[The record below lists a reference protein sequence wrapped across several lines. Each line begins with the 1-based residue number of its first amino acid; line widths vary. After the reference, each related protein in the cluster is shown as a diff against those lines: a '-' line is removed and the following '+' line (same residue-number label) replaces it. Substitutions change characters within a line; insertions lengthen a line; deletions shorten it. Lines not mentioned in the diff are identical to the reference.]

1 MINKNIDYKEDYLYP
16 VNIHLNLTDDCNL
29 RCKYC
34 FVHHKPNYMPLEVAL
49 KAVDWLYENYLYHK
63 EHNTLLTYTNNG
75 QCNIQFFGGEPML
88 CYESVIKPVV
98 KYCNEKYPFAFHY
111 GITTN
116 GTLLNKER
124 IDFLKEN
131 NFSILYSIDGPPEV
145 QNYSRPCKDPNI
157 KSFDLMAK
165 NLPYLLK
172 QFPYL
177 PFRQTINIDTVDHLY
192 DGYKYAEQLGFKHWI
207 YVIDKIH
214 PQGWTDEK
222 KEILRDQINHIYYHR
237 IIQLQNNILPMQT
250 PRMDLSLWNAIQ
262 TLLAAADET
271 GEYESSLT
279 PRICGV
285 GLMSESIA
293 YNGDIFTCQEQVT
306 WDNNN
311 IFKVGNIFENKIEI
325 QKQKNIFE
333 RFIKELK
340 EIDLSDNKQCQNCPL
355 RLFCEGSV
363 YCPSTSYM
371 LHGKLAYPP
380 EDIDCFEKQ
389 VHYQNIM
396 LMLQLLLGQDNEAI
410 HKFLTNQQIL

>member
-1 MINKNIDYKEDYLYP
+1 M
-16 VNIHLNLTDDCNL
+16 V
-29 RCKYC
+29 
-34 FVHHKPNYMPLEVAL
+34 
-49 KAVDWLYENYLYHK
+49 
-63 EHNTLLTYTNNG
+63 
-75 QCNIQFFGGEPML
+75 
-88 CYESVIKPVV
+88 
-98 KYCNEKYPFAFHY
+98 
-111 GITTN
+111 
-116 GTLLNKER
+116 
-124 IDFLKEN
+124 
-131 NFSILYSIDGPPEV
+131 
-145 QNYSRPCKDPNI
+145 
-157 KSFDLMAK
+157 K

-192 DGYKYAEQLGFKHWI
+192 DGYKYAEQLGFKHWV

-237 IIQLQNNILPMQT
+237 ITQLQNNILPMQT
-250 PRMDLSLWNAIQ
+250 PRMDLSLWNVIQ
-262 TLLAAADET
+262 TLLAASDET
-271 GEYESSLT
+271 GEYESSLI

-285 GLMSESIA
+285 GLMAETVA

-340 EIDLSDNKQCQNCPL
+340 EIDLSGNEQCQNCPL

-389 VHYQNIM
+389 IHYQNII
-396 LMLQLLLGQDNEAI
+396 LMLQLLLSQDNEAI
-410 HKFLTNQQIL
+410 HKFLTNQQIF